1 MDASDL
7 KVFEA
12 VARCGGMNRAAI
24 EINTVQSNVTTRIR
38 LLEEELGVQLFVRN
52 SRGVT
57 LTDAGRRLL
66 PFAQRA
72 RKLLQEARVAVRE
85 DGAPCGP
92 LTIGSLET
100 TAAHRLSSLIATYG
114 RLYPDVDLVL
124 KTAPNSRLLEE
135 VRAFR
140 LEGAFVCGPVAD
152 PDLVGEVVFRE
163 ELVVATAAG
172 VRAFED
178 LVRDGSLKIIVKASG
193 CAYRDRFETILAQRG
208 IAARPLEF
216 GTLEAILNCVAAGL
230 GATLL
235 PRSVVNSSCTAGRL
249 AAHTLPEHDSRVE
262 TLFVFP
268 KDAYLSG
275 AFRAFLDILHGPA
288 LAQAAE

>member
-12 VARCGGMNRAAI
+12 VACCGGMNRAAL

-72 RKLLQEARVAVRE
+72 RQLLEEARIAVRE
-85 DGAPCGP
+85 DGEPRGP

-114 RLYPDVDLVL
+114 RLYPEVDLVL

-163 ELVVATAAG
+163 ELVVVTAAG
-172 VRAFED
+172 VRGFED
-178 LVRDGSLKIIVKASG
+178 LVRDGSLKIIVKAPG

-208 IAARPLEF
+208 IVARPLEF

-235 PRSVVNSSCTAGRL
+235 PRSVVGPSCAAGRL
-249 AAHTLPEHDSRVE
+249 AMQALPEREARVE
-262 TLFVFP
+262 TLFVYP
-268 KDAYLSG
+268 KGSYLSG
-275 AFRAFLDILHGPA
+275 AFKAFLDILHGPA